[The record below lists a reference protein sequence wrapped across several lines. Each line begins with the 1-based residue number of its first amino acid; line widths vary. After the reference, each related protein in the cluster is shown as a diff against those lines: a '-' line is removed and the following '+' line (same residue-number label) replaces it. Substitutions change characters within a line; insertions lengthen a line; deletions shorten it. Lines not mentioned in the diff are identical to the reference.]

1 MKRSGCGLKMKMMW
15 RLIPD
20 YGVVENHPPCWS
32 NLFVTVI
39 RREGKGE
46 LYSDSSGCLQQES
59 DKMKELLLLCL
70 KEIHSWREKMY
81 MLLMER

>member
-46 LYSDSSGCLQQES
+46 LYSDS
-59 DKMKELLLLCL
+59 
-70 KEIHSWREKMY
+70 
-81 MLLMER
+81 